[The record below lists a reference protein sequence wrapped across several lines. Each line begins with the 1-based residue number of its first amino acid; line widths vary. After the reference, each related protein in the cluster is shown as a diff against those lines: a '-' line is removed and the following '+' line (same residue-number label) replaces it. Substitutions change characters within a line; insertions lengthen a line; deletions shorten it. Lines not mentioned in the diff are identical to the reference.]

1 MIFNELK
8 NSFNRGSVLS
18 RLIYINLFLFVIIK
32 VVGVVFFLF
41 NVDNIHL
48 NNFLALA
55 ANAKVLIS
63 RPWTPLTYMFTH
75 TGFIHLFF
83 NLLWLYFGGSI
94 FLKYLNNKQLVSTY
108 VLGGFFGG
116 LFYVLSYNYFPAFKE
131 AMISSSAM
139 GASASVLAIL
149 IGIATVAPNYNVN
162 LTFIGNVKLKYIAI
176 IITVLDLILIPE
188 GNAGG
193 HIAHL
198 GGAFYGFFFAQQLK
212 KGKDISKWFD
222 SLMIY
227 IVSAFESKPRMKS
240 VYKKPMTD
248 DQWRANKAQKQNEIN
263 HILDKIAKSGYDSLT
278 KQEKDILFRESNK

>member
-8 NSFNRGSVLS
+8 NSFNKGSVLS

-41 NVDNIHL
+41 NIDNLHL

-94 FLKYLNNKQLVSTY
+94 FLKYLSNKQLVSTY

-149 IGIATVAPNYNVN
+149 IGIATIAPNYNVN
-162 LTFIGNVKLKYIAI
+162 LTFIGNVQLKYIAI
-176 IITVLDLILIPE
+176 IIAVLDLILIPE

-212 KGKDISKWFD
+212 KGNDISKWFD

-227 IVSAFESKPRMKS
+227 IASAFKSKSRMKS

-278 KQEKDILFRESNK
+278 KKEKDILFRESNK

>member
-94 FLKYLNNKQLVSTY
+94 FLKYLSNKQLVSTY
-108 VLGGFFGG
+108 FLGGFFGG

>member
-8 NSFNRGSVLS
+8 NSFNKGSVLS

-212 KGKDISKWFD
+212 KGNDISKWFD

-227 IVSAFESKPRMKS
+227 IASAFKSKSRMKS

>member
-8 NSFNRGSVLS
+8 NSFNKGSVLS

-32 VVGVVFFLF
+32 VIGVVFFLF
-41 NVDNIHL
+41 NIDNLHL

-55 ANAKVLIS
+55 ANAKTLIS

-75 TGFIHLFF
+75 TGFLHLFF

-149 IGIATVAPNYNVN
+149 IGIASVAPNYNVN

-212 KGKDISKWFD
+212 KGNDISKWFD

-240 VYKKPMTD
+240 VHKKPMTD

>member
-1 MIFNELK
+1 M
-8 NSFNRGSVLS
+8 LS

-32 VVGVVFFLF
+32 VCRCRIFLF
-41 NVDNIHL
+41 SVDNLHL
-48 NNFLALA
+48 NKFLALA
-55 ANAKVLIS
+55 ANAKTLIS

-75 TGFIHLFF
+75 NGFVHLFF

-94 FLKYLNNKQLVSTY
+94 FLKYLSDKQLVSTY

-116 LFYVLSYNYFPAFKE
+116 LFYVLSYNYFPAFKGALE
-131 AMISSSAM
+131 NSTAV

-149 IGIATVAPNYNVN
+149 IGIATIAPNYNVN

-198 GGAFYGFFFAQQLK
+198 GGACYGFFFAQQLK
-212 KGKDISKWFD
+212 KGNDISKWFD

-227 IVSAFESKPRMKS
+227 IVSAFKSKPRMKT
-240 VYKKPMTD
+240 VYKKPKTD

-263 HILDKIAKSGYDSLT
+263 HILDKIAKSGYESLT
-278 KQEKDILFRESNK
+278 KQEKDILFRESKK

>member
-94 FLKYLNNKQLVSTY
+94 FLKYLSNKQLVSTY

>member
-8 NSFNRGSVLS
+8 NSFNKGSVLS

-41 NVDNIHL
+41 NIDNLHL

-94 FLKYLNNKQLVSTY
+94 FLKYLSNKQLVSTY

-149 IGIATVAPNYNVN
+149 IGIATIAPNYNVN
-162 LTFIGNVKLKYIAI
+162 LTFIGNVQLKYIAI

-212 KGKDISKWFD
+212 KGNDISKWFD

-227 IVSAFESKPRMKS
+227 IASAFKSKSRMKS

>member
-8 NSFNRGSVLS
+8 NSFNKGSVLS

-48 NNFLALA
+48 NSFLALA
-55 ANAKVLIS
+55 ANAKTLIS

-75 TGFIHLFF
+75 TGFLHLFF

-94 FLKYLNNKQLVSTY
+94 FLKYLSNKQLVSTY
-108 VLGGFFGG
+108 FLGGFFGG

>member
-8 NSFNRGSVLS
+8 NSFNKGSVLS

-41 NVDNIHL
+41 NIDNLHL

-55 ANAKVLIS
+55 ANAKVLIN

-94 FLKYLNNKQLVSTY
+94 FLKYLSNKQLVSTY

-149 IGIATVAPNYNVN
+149 IGIATIAPNYNVN
-162 LTFIGNVKLKYIAI
+162 LTFIGNVQLKYIAI

-212 KGKDISKWFD
+212 KGNDISKWFD

-227 IVSAFESKPRMKS
+227 IASAFKSKPTMKS